1 MGQSLS
7 RLRSLVEYLQKRRRY
22 NMARKHCDEKTILE
36 ELRQVPEERWGEVLT
51 FIRSL
56 RSVQEPSATE
66 RPILSGADLA
76 GSDLIGIWADRSDIV
91 DSREFA
97 QQLRH

>member
-1 MGQSLS
+1 
-7 RLRSLVEYLQKRRRY
+7 
-22 NMARKHCDEKTILE
+22 MARKTVEEKTLLE
-36 ELRQVPEERWGEVLT
+36 ELHQVPEERWGEVLT

-56 RSVQEPSATE
+56 RPGSAPSVAE

-76 GSDLIGIWADRSDIV
+76 GSDLIGIWADRTDIV

-97 QQLRH
+97 RLLRHRAEHRRGSTDAAGH

>member
-1 MGQSLS
+1 
-7 RLRSLVEYLQKRRRY
+7 
-22 NMARKHCDEKTILE
+22 MARQNCDEKIILD
-36 ELRQVPEERWGEVLT
+36 ELHQIPKERWGAVLT

-56 RSVQEPSATE
+56 RPPREPSTAE

-76 GSDLIGIWADRSDIV
+76 GSDLIGIWADRRDIV

-97 QQLRH
+97 RQLRHQAEDRRGTTDAGGH